1 MITTQAVQ
9 RLVKEEKYYRKE
21 LAQQSERVQ
30 KLEKDLQ
37 SSTDQN
43 AEFVLKQEVCPSLP
57 IYNQETKL
65 TPQTTQRQAMQE
77 TRGVFAPL
85 HTRIA
90 EAVERLE
97 EQIATA
103 ESESGPADELKKASE
118 ALELGKGLEEPPAA
132 A

>member
-1 MITTQAVQ
+1 MPAPSPLMITTQAVQ

-43 AEFVLKQEVCPSLP
+43 AEFVLKQE
-57 IYNQETKL
+57 
-65 TPQTTQRQAMQE
+65 RQAMQE